1 MTDAPFIMQVIL
13 PVVPRLTDKER
24 IKLVEEIC
32 SSIQEEG
39 TITEIRNA
47 VNRSGYD
54 D

>member
-1 MTDAPFIMQVIL
+1 MTDIQLNVDLDPHIPCL
-13 PVVPRLTDKER
+13 SDKER

-39 TITEIRNA
+39 TITEIRN
-47 VNRSGYD
+47 VTNRSGYD